1 MGRGVSNR
9 IIDSHS
15 QVNERMTEKKVSEP
29 AVLMTT
35 EEFSKRFPVSSGRT
49 GRGKNVRNEQA
60 LALIET
66 MLKEK
71 KSGYVVINDDPFFGS
86 GIVLAMRK
94 KFPNDKMRMVSHWF
108 DTKDSDVRAEVQKY
122 TKQKGRFLVQIEL
135 V

>member
-1 MGRGVSNR
+1 MK
-9 IIDSHS
+9 
-15 QVNERMTEKKVSEP
+15 EMTEKKVSEP
-29 AVLMTT
+29 TVILTA
-35 EEFSKRFPVSSGRT
+35 EEFSRKYPISKTGR

-71 KSGYVVINDDPFFGS
+71 KSGYLVIDNDPFFSS
-86 GIVLAMRK
+86 GIVLSMRK

-108 DTKDSDVRAEVQKY
+108 DTKDSEVRAEVQKF
-122 TKQKGRFLVQIEL
+122 TKLKARFLVQIEL